1 MQNGNVMQLYLV
13 LYQVNLKRLLNRI
26 LLFFTIIDLFE
37 AHSKRSALSSKAGMT
52 GKPLNE
58 ILKRGS

>member
-52 GKPLNE
+52 GNL
-58 ILKRGS
+58 